1 MYAITGITGKVG
13 GWPARSCHVRNASK
27 GEKWAAL
34 GCEVALANMEDGL
47 ALSDAFAG
55 ATATFILPPP
65 LFDPE
70 PGYPEARAVI
80 DGVVEALTKARPAK
94 VLCLST
100 IGADA
105 VHDNLLS
112 QRMMMERALRKLPL
126 PLMILRPAW
135 FIDNAASDLASECE
149 TGLIHTFLQPAC
161 KAFPMVAAKDV
172 GRLAADLIQEAW
184 IDTRVVELEGA
195 ARASPNDLARAFA
208 TVLERPVRVETV
220 PRARAGSRS
229 SVLRARKI
237 RCLGSGCLT
246 ASTRAGS
253 SSATAAGRRLKV
265 RRRSTASSP
274 NSSRRAGPR
283 QPPDAAAHAMTCRL
297 PAALKGERA
306 CLPTRNARREHHGE
320 RRSRRRVLRFPASA
334 SAPSGCREPMP
345 SRSSR
350 VRSRSPRTS
359 FMSN

>member
-13 GWPARSCHVRNASK
+13 GELARNLLAAGQRVRAIVRNASK
-27 GEKWAAL
+27 GEEWAPL
-34 GCEVALANMEDGL
+34 GCEVALANIEDGL

-65 LFDPE
+65 EFDPE

-80 DGVVEALTKARPAK
+80 DGVVEALTKARPAR

-100 IGADA
+100 ISADA

-112 QRMMMERALRKLPL
+112 QRTMMERALRKLPL

-135 FIDNAASDLASECE
+135 FIDNAASDLASACE

-184 IDTRVVELEGA
+184 IDTRVVELEGLPA
-195 ARASPNDLARAFA
+195 SRPTISPAPSPRCWSARSGSRQC
-208 TVLERPVRVETV
+208 
-220 PRARAGSRS
+220 RARAGSRS

-253 SSATAAGRRLKV
+253 SSATADCRGQRYDDARQRHRRT
-265 RRRSTASSP
+265 RRGEP
-274 NSSRRAGPR
+274 GQGSRLT
-283 QPPDAAAHAMTCRL
+283 PP
-297 PAALKGERA
+297 P
-306 CLPTRNARREHHGE
+306 
-320 RRSRRRVLRFPASA
+320 LR
-334 SAPSGCREPMP
+334 
-345 SRSSR
+345 
-350 VRSRSPRTS
+350 
-359 FMSN
+359 